1 MCGYVWNLKKR
12 ELIVTE
18 NRLWLPEGG
27 VGVVET
33 AGGTQKYSLAVI
45 RHSWGYNLY
54 HGDYC

>member
-1 MCGYVWNLKKR
+1 MTTG